1 MQNKR
6 QMTIETIVT
15 LIHDN
20 ITNLFII
27 WIANSVFNV
36 KLSASLKLWVLAQ
49 SINTIFSFSRR
60 WFFNRYMDSISTE

>member
-27 WIANSVFNV
+27 WVANSVYNV
-36 KLSASLKLWVLAQ
+36 KLSTSLKLWLLAQ
-49 SINTIFSFSRR
+49 SINIIFSFSRR
-60 WFFNRYMDSISTE
+60 WFFNRYIDNISTK